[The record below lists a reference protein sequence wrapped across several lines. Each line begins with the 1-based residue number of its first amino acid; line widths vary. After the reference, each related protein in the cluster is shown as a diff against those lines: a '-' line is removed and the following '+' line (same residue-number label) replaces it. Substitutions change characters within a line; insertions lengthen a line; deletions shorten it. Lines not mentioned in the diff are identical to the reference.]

1 MNLLNATSMQAAWT
15 MGIDPSGREHVV
27 VVIKGT
33 YLIPDDGA
41 PVVKVAGAEGVV
53 AGAG

>member
-1 MNLLNATSMQAAWT
+1 MNLLSATSMQAAWT

-27 VVIKGT
+27 VV
-33 YLIPDDGA
+33 
-41 PVVKVAGAEGVV
+41 VKVAGAEGVV